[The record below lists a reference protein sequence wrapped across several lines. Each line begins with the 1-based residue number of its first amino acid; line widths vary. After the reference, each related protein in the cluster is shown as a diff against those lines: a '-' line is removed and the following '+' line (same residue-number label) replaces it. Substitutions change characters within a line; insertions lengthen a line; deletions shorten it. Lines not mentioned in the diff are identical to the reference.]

1 MKWRT
6 VAASLVR
13 GDWRRGVAKAGA
25 AFNAL
30 RANLQSTN
38 VSGLKADVKEA
49 LVSLNVNRQRTMLA
63 LIGLALGV
71 AAVTA
76 MVSVGVTAKAEALKR
91 FQDLGTDTLLIRK
104 RPGGPARRSPAS
116 IRIEDVAAL
125 PEQTSTIAA
134 AAPASQVFGGVAYAG
149 RSLGSKS
156 IVGVTEAVADL
167 SKLVPSA
174 GRFIS
179 DLDAQ
184 RRYCV
189 VGHSIARAMR
199 AAGAKEIVGDSVKL
213 VGRIYTVVGV
223 LANTPSSDLRPF
235 RANKSFFVPIATARR
250 TLRSEVRFIVARMA
264 AGADHRV
271 AAAEVRAHF
280 QRRIGGVQVEV
291 QTPEQLIATLREQM
305 RLFTLLLA
313 AVGGISLVI
322 GGAGAMNVMLAS
334 VTERRKEI
342 GVRRALGARRRDIRN
357 QFLIEALVLSL
368 AGGVLGIALGV
379 AVPYAIC
386 AYAGWSFLASPTAM
400 LAGFGVAV
408 GVGVFFGAYPAS
420 RAAQFD
426 PIAALRAE

>member
-6 VAASLVR
+6 TAASLIM
-13 GDWRRGVAKAGA
+13 ATGA
-25 AFNAL
+25 ACNTL
-30 RANLQSTN
+30 RANLQSTR
-38 VSGLKADVKEA
+38 VSGLKANIKEA

-76 MVSVGVTAKAEALKR
+76 MVSVGVTAKAEALKQ
-91 FQDLGTDTLLIRK
+91 FQGLGTDTLLIRK
-104 RPGGPARRSPAS
+104 RPGGSAQRAS
-116 IRIEDVAAL
+116 APIRVADVAAL
-125 PEQTSTIAA
+125 PAQTSTIEA
-134 AAPASQVFGGVAYAG
+134 AAPVSKVFGGAVYAG
-149 RSLGSKS
+149 RSLGSKR
-156 IVGVTEAVADL
+156 IVGVAEAVASL

-189 VGHSIARAMR
+189 VGHSIAQAMR
-199 AAGAKEIVGDSVKL
+199 AAGAREIVGDSVKL
-213 VGRIYTVVGV
+213 AGQIYTIVGV
-223 LANTPSSDLRPF
+223 LANTPASSLRPF
-235 RANKSFFVPIATARR
+235 RANHSFFMPIATAQH
-250 TLRSEVRFIVARMA
+250 TLGSEVQFIVARMV
-264 AGADHRV
+264 AGADPGDAV
-271 AAAEVRAHF
+271 AEVRAHF
-280 QRRIGGVQVEV
+280 QRRAHGLQVEV
-291 QTPEQLIATLREQM
+291 QTAERLIAELRKQM

-313 AVGGISLVI
+313 AVGGISLVV

-368 AGGVLGIALGV
+368 VGGVLGIALGV

-400 LAGFGVAV
+400 LAGFGVAS
-408 GVGVFFGAYPAS
+408 GVGVFFGAYPAR
-420 RAAQFD
+420 RAAQLD